1 MIKDLDDKTF
11 KHYIYIKY
19 YDITLNFAKGLRFE
33 KTLNIIFNKEPRI
46 SKKHFI

>member
-19 YDITLNFAKGLRFE
+19 YDVILDLVQILKLEKITNN
-33 KTLNIIFNKEPRI
+33 NI
-46 SKKHFI
+46 